1 MVTESYRPGPG
12 MAPKCRTIKSFGY
25 LEDQP
30 DQESFMKEVEK
41 FEANYRSEDYPIT
54 VKIEKKA
61 RIYNKGRTSLNYGY
75 KFIEAIYDILEIDKF
90 VKEFLK
96 QHKFKGKIEVGQILK
111 YLVIERIISP
121 DSKRSSYRNKKFFYG
136 MDNSSF
142 DLKDVYRALDQFAN
156 FEIELQ
162 RHLNER
168 IKLTVGR
175 ELKNAF
181 FDLTNYYFEI
191 DFPDGEDDLRKR
203 GFSKENRNDPIIAM
217 SLLIDT
223 NGIPVNMCIFPGNT
237 SETTTLLPTISEV
250 KESYGY
256 DRIVVTADKGLNSAK
271 NINAIVN
278 AGDGFVFSTTI
289 KGNKGNKYEKEIKDE
304 KDWICNADNTYK
316 TKLFT
321 EEYDGIDSSGKKVKR
336 ERKVLLYWSKA
347 QADRQRKIREE
358 KIKKA
363 EKDVKNGTVKSKKGS
378 EEYIKETIV
387 DKKTGEVIE
396 KVKKVRS
403 VDQEKIEKDAELDGY
418 YCIITSELDYSAEK
432 IREIYGGLWRIE
444 QSFRILKSDL
454 FARPVYVRNNNHIR
468 GHFLTCFIALII
480 MRFIQKLMGDKALS
494 TERIVRVL
502 KKSECLILPNGMVRL
517 DSMEGGTGFEK
528 RLNKKGVLVDT
539 MAESDKEDDDE
550 LIYDSKLIN
559 SLFGTNF
566 DDMFYRQEEFNS
578 CLRGIKRNI
587 RELLRNMK

>member
-1 MVTESYRPGPG
+1 

-25 LEDQP
+25 LEDQS
-30 DQESFMKEVEK
+30 DQDSFMKEVEE
-41 FEANYRSEDYPIT
+41 FNANYRSEDYPIT

-61 RIYNKGRTSLNYGY
+61 NIYDKRRSSLNYGY

-90 VKEFLK
+90 IKEFLK
-96 QHKFKGKIEVGQILK
+96 QKKYKGTIAVGQILK

-121 DSKRSSYRNKKFFYG
+121 DSKRASYRNKKFFYG

-168 IKLTVGR
+168 IKSTVGR
-175 ELKNAF
+175 DLKNAF

-191 DFPDGEDDLRKR
+191 DFPDGEDDLRKK
-203 GFSKENRNDPIIAM
+203 GFSKEHRKDPITAM

-237 SETTTLLPTISEV
+237 SETKTLLPTMSEV
-250 KESYGY
+250 KKSYGF
-256 DRIVVTADKGLNSAK
+256 DRIVVTADKGLNTEK

-289 KGNKGNKYEKEIKDE
+289 KGDRGNKYRAKLSDE
-304 KDWICNADNTYK
+304 KDWVYSADNSYK

-321 EEYDGIDSSGKKVKR
+321 EDYDGTDNSGKAVKR
-336 ERKVLLYWSKA
+336 KRKVLLYWSKA

-363 EKDVKNGTVKSKKGS
+363 ENAVKKGKVNPKKGS
-378 EEYIKETIV
+378 DEFVQETIV

-396 KVKKVRS
+396 KVKKIRS
-403 VDQEKIEKDAELDGY
+403 IDQAKIEKDAELDGY

-454 FARPVYVRNNNHIR
+454 YARPVYVRNNDHIR
-468 GHFLTCFIALII
+468 GHFLTCFVALVI

-494 TERIVRVL
+494 TERIARVL
-502 KKSECLILPNGMVRL
+502 KKSACYIMPNGMVRL
-517 DSMEGGTGFEK
+517 ESMEGGTGFEK
-528 RLNKKGVLVDT
+528 RLNRKGKLVDT
-539 MAESDKEDDDE
+539 LTESEEEDNDE
-550 LIYDSKLIN
+550 LSSDSKLIN
-559 SLFGTNF
+559 SLFGTNLF
-566 DDMFYRQEEFNS
+566 DMFQRQEQFNS
-578 CLRGIKRNI
+578 FLRGIKRNI
-587 RELLRNMK
+587 RDRLSKMK